1 MELCDQYLHEC
12 IKIDPTINDYFKFK
26 EYEHLRHIQPNHYSD
41 EYEDKFKKLE
51 NKYLKILEKKDCK
64 NTYDKVLER
73 SLKYS
78 KEYFKFKIYYY
89 MPISS
94 QNNFFYN
101 ICDEIKGD
109 FYFRI
114 DTKND
119 IEIYIKRL
127 KKLDEMTNTIID
139 RFEQGIK
146 KKITMY
152 YKNIDIIIHTFQEI
166 LKNESYVFKK
176 NIPLKNKLND
186 AINEYYVKNLNKLL
200 TFLITDYYPNTSNK
214 IGLCQYKGGKKLY
227 CLLIKDKLMDC
238 ATPENIQEF
247 GKIELKRLLKEK
259 NKLVKNDE
267 GKFKKKNYE
276 YKSEKEILKRLEVI
290 RGNLYK
296 NNSKYFH
303 ENLKES
309 ENYLIKKIP
318 EEIKSVAY
326 YYPSDF
332 NREKKGTF
340 YINTNYI
347 GYDINSLVTLSLHE
361 GMPGHH
367 YQLERLLKDKD
378 IPDYIKYNG
387 CDSYIEGWGL
397 YSENLYDYKKDIE
410 KYHKLRYEIL
420 RAARL
425 IIDTGIHYFGWDYE
439 KCKIFITKNT
449 SNKEIHEILRY
460 NSMPGQALTYK
471 MGEQVI
477 LFLRD
482 KYLEKDKNGLKDFNE
497 LILKQGP
504 IPLDL
509 LISEVKKNI
518 YKL

>member
-1 MELCDQYLHEC
+1 
-12 IKIDPTINDYFKFK
+12 
-26 EYEHLRHIQPNHYSD
+26 
-41 EYEDKFKKLE
+41 
-51 NKYLKILEKKDCK
+51 
-64 NTYDKVLER
+64 
-73 SLKYS
+73 
-78 KEYFKFKIYYY
+78 
-89 MPISS
+89 
-94 QNNFFYN
+94 
-101 ICDEIKGD
+101 
-109 FYFRI
+109 
-114 DTKND
+114 
-119 IEIYIKRL
+119 
-127 KKLDEMTNTIID
+127 
-139 RFEQGIK
+139 
-146 KKITMY
+146 
-152 YKNIDIIIHTFQEI
+152 
-166 LKNESYVFKK
+166 
-176 NIPLKNKLND
+176 
-186 AINEYYVKNLNKLL
+186 
-200 TFLITDYYPNTSNK
+200 
-214 IGLCQYKGGKKLY
+214 
-227 CLLIKDKLMDC
+227 MDC
-238 ATPENIQEF
+238 ATPENIHEF
-247 GKIELKRLLKEK
+247 GKIELKRLLKAK

-267 GKFKKKNYE
+267 WKFRKKNYE

-296 NNSKYFH
+296 NNSKYFN

-347 GYDINSLVTLSLHE
+347 EYDINSLVTLSLHE

-439 KCKIFITKNT
+439 KCKKFITKNT

-477 LFLRD
+477 LFLRG

-509 LISEVKKNI
+509 LISEVKKYIN
-518 YKL
+518 KL